1 MAGRLGHDTR
11 IPLWT
16 VSSVLMKTVAP
27 GLVGFQVG
35 HKNPSPH
42 TSVVPKSSRTWTPR
56 GRLLRSQAASRLG
69 FAKESKELW
78 KALDKDD
85 SGRWAEELERF
96 IVCLVVV
103 VVSDNLL
110 VFTVGNI
117 YKDPLT
123 HIWQGSFMFFS
134 AAPTHLWSTY
144 VYLGWHLFL
153 ALRSRRSGDWAS
165 PPARC
170 SSKPPTSQKAS
181 HSKLRGTS
189 LPPHYVPLLER
200 QTPNAPL
207 AHSAT
212 PPLRHCAGTAC
223 RF

>member
-1 MAGRLGHDTR
+1 M
-11 IPLWT
+11 
-16 VSSVLMKTVAP
+16 
-27 GLVGFQVG
+27 
-35 HKNPSPH
+35 
-42 TSVVPKSSRTWTPR
+42 
-56 GRLLRSQAASRLG
+56 
-69 FAKESKELW
+69 
-78 KALDKDD
+78 
-85 SGRWAEELERF
+85 
-96 IVCLVVV
+96 
-103 VVSDNLL
+103 VSDNLL

-134 AAPTHLWSTY
+134 AAPTHLCSTY

-212 PPLRHCAGTAC
+212 PPLRWDGLPLLGSASIDELDPKNAELLAHFKAPNRKAARRKRPARQRNARARSGVKRVKRNAPARCSEVSEQGGEML
-223 RF
+223 FFWGGS